1 MVFVKH
7 TLVFELYGDTE
18 MTRTDAVIDAFA
30 GPVLAGF
37 AIVVLLSARRAE
49 AWKPRKAYRQIP
61 HHTQPAAVVEQGPV
75 RPANHVRF
83 ARFES

>member
-1 MVFVKH
+1 
-7 TLVFELYGDTE
+7 

-37 AIVVLLSARRAE
+37 AIVLLLSARRAE
-49 AWKPRKAYRQIP
+49 AWKPRKGYRQIP
-61 HHTQPAAVVEQGPV
+61 HHTEPAAIAQQGPV
-75 RPANHVRF
+75 RPASRVRF